1 MSERRPLRGQRHR
14 SALCQNCRSRGCRII
29 DQGIPSSVT
38 HHTQE
43 ARRVDAAQVLC
54 DEENVAW
61 PWTAVKNT
69 AHNLLKLLLLNTT
82 RGKEPPM
89 RTLPGPLM
97 LFNTTRTTS
106 GPPST
111 RASIAMDEGG
121 ADTTCYDTG
130 PADAV
135 QHNARHAPDPCWR
148 CCCCE
153 TQTRTLCC
161 CCKGEWSTIFHV
173 LHNWFYKGHGVL

>member
-54 DEENVAW
+54 DVENVAAMDW
-61 PWTAVKNT
+61 LPR
-69 AHNLLKLLLLNTT
+69 LLLNTT
-82 RGKEPPM
+82 RRGTPKHRSHKHTAAAIQHNAHTP
-89 RTLPGPLM
+89 RTPAAVQHNANNL
-97 LFNTTRTTS
+97 RTPKHE
-106 GPPST
+106 GLY
-111 RASIAMDEGG
+111 RYGRLDEGV

-130 PADAV
+130 PAELLLLFNTTRDTLRTPAAAAV
-135 QHNARHAPDPCWR
+135 KHKRAHSAAAA
-148 CCCCE
+148 
-153 TQTRTLCC
+153 
-161 CCKGEWSTIFHV
+161 S
-173 LHNWFYKGHGVL
+173 